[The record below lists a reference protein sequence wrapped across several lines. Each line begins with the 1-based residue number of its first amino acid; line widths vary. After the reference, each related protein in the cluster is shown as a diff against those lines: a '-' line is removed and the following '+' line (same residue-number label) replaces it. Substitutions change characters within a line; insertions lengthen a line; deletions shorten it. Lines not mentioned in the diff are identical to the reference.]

1 MLAAEWFLTP
11 AFSAMLPAIIG
22 LGIEYG
28 PFWMFKNYLLTAPM
42 SMIYF
47 IFINKAMSSSVRTTF
62 LANTAEYVNTGR
74 PHANKSYTLMDAFL
88 AYWNSHYRPALQIL
102 YCIVLY
108 RALND
113 DGALP
118 MFLVSFTA
126 FVWILAPILFQ
137 PPTKAVYEQVRELVS
152 FIAKS
157 PNINDRI
164 ASGKASS
171 LYEAALEQELKQA
184 NRSLALPMLSSILT
198 CILYLFMTSSNIFD
212 QTWAP
217 LCGMF
222 ILFLFRS
229 VVRFSGIKSAGM
241 IVIAIPCLS
250 LSLGRFSCSHHVAE
264 NQEFL
269 LLECQVRGLCVYI
282 HCGALAISSFV

>member
-1 MLAAEWFLTP
+1 M
-11 AFSAMLPAIIG
+11 
-22 LGIEYG
+22 
-28 PFWMFKNYLLTAPM
+28 
-42 SMIYF
+42 
-47 IFINKAMSSSVRTTF
+47 
-62 LANTAEYVNTGR
+62 
-74 PHANKSYTLMDAFL
+74 
-88 AYWNSHYRPALQIL
+88 
-102 YCIVLY
+102 
-108 RALND
+108 
-113 DGALP
+113 
-118 MFLVSFTA
+118 SFTA

-157 PNINDRI
+157 PSIHDRI

-184 NRSLALPMLSSILT
+184 NRSLTLPMLSSILI
-198 CILYLFMTSSNIFD
+198 CALYLFMTTSNIFD

-250 LSLGRFSCSHHVAE
+250 LSLGCCHTSQKRNRARVTADS
-264 NQEFL
+264 
-269 LLECQVRGLCVYI
+269 
-282 HCGALAISSFV
+282 

>member
-1 MLAAEWFLTP
+1 MPL
-11 AFSAMLPAIIG
+11 I
-22 LGIEYG
+22 
-28 PFWMFKNYLLTAPM
+28 
-42 SMIYF
+42 
-47 IFINKAMSSSVRTTF
+47 
-62 LANTAEYVNTGR
+62 
-74 PHANKSYTLMDAFL
+74 
-88 AYWNSHYRPALQIL
+88 
-102 YCIVLY
+102 
-108 RALND
+108 
-113 DGALP
+113 
-118 MFLVSFTA
+118 LVSFTA

-157 PNINDRI
+157 PSIHDRI

-184 NRSLALPMLSSILT
+184 NRSLALPMLSSILI
-198 CILYLFMTSSNIFD
+198 CALYLFMTTSNIFD

-250 LSLGRFSCSHHVAE
+250 L
-264 NQEFL
+264 
-269 LLECQVRGLCVYI
+269 LLECKFITATINETKQIHESLLCSFLGALIVASRNVLHSKVCRFRLHF
-282 HCGALAISSFV
+282 HCGDSAEFQSDGSDPFSVSFN

>member
-1 MLAAEWFLTP
+1 MLLYVYVLLL
-11 AFSAMLPAIIG
+11 FSC
-22 LGIEYG
+22 
-28 PFWMFKNYLLTAPM
+28 
-42 SMIYF
+42 
-47 IFINKAMSSSVRTTF
+47 R
-62 LANTAEYVNTGR
+62 
-74 PHANKSYTLMDAFL
+74 
-88 AYWNSHYRPALQIL
+88 
-102 YCIVLY
+102 LY
-108 RALND
+108 RALNQ

-118 MFLVSFTA
+118 LILVSFTA

-157 PNINDRI
+157 PGIHDRI

-184 NRSLALPMLSSILT
+184 NRSLALPMLSSILI
-198 CILYLFMTSSNIFD
+198 CALYLFMTTSNIFD

-250 LSLGRFSCSHHVAE
+250 LSLGE
-264 NQEFL
+264 IPN
-269 LLECQVRGLCVYI
+269 LCAFERI
-282 HCGALAISSFV
+282 HT

>member
-1 MLAAEWFLTP
+1 
-11 AFSAMLPAIIG
+11 
-22 LGIEYG
+22 
-28 PFWMFKNYLLTAPM
+28 
-42 SMIYF
+42 
-47 IFINKAMSSSVRTTF
+47 
-62 LANTAEYVNTGR
+62 
-74 PHANKSYTLMDAFL
+74 
-88 AYWNSHYRPALQIL
+88 
-102 YCIVLY
+102 
-108 RALND
+108 
-113 DGALP
+113 